1 MTVQSK
7 RMCTTENFEYCTMD
21 STSGTSAGMS
31 GASRPSEYCTMD
43 ATSGTSAGMSG
54 ASRPSEYCTMD
65 LCQSLRLTVMVGSP
79 ALDAGRPT
87 WAL

>member
-31 GASRPSEYCTMD
+31 GASRPSDTVLWMQQAVLQQACQVPVD
-43 ATSGTSAGMSG
+43 P
-54 ASRPSEYCTMD
+54 AS
-65 LCQSLRLTVMVGSP
+65 TVLWIYVN
-79 ALDAGRPT
+79 R
-87 WAL
+87 